1 MQRRQKHENLSLITT
16 FVITHLG
23 ISYLTTNDNLLT
35 ADAYVLYRSQYPD
48 QTTVKD
54 VLKKLKENKIDV
66 SQLVAFSTE
75 YCQYGKYSTEGV
87 PLRDT
92 GIGNGKQP
100 SAVLNTLDN

>member
-1 MQRRQKHENLSLITT
+1 M
-16 FVITHLG
+16 F
-23 ISYLTTNDNLLT
+23 T
-35 ADAYVLYRSQYPD
+35 AYAYVLYRSQYPD
-48 QTTVKD
+48 KATVKD